1 MNKKSCDIC
10 GAEIYEK
17 AVICPYCGALYDAD
31 GICNSLEEKTSKP
44 WSLLT
49 SAITGGLYLILSLMV
64 FSGNGAFLSV
74 QVSSLAIVHII
85 LVAIGVSASIT
96 AVLSNVK
103 TAALLSGI
111 FLSVSVIF
119 WINFGVFLLPSI
131 VFAWIGFATHKE
143 HAKKEADP
151 WA

>member
-1 MNKKSCDIC
+1 M
-10 GAEIYEK
+10 
-17 AVICPYCGALYDAD
+17 
-31 GICNSLEEKTSKP
+31 
-44 WSLLT
+44 LT

-111 FLSVSVIF
+111 SLSFSVIF

-143 HAKKEADP
+143 RAQKEAEP